1 MFVTL
6 HFLFSCNFICNC
18 SWHSNFVKKNNPS
31 HLGSLFWSWCWYCES
46 LLAVWEPDYK
56 LTADGFAGSDRWIT
70 FRLLLH
76 RSLHCC
82 PAPLQNLQWWKIQWR
97 PKIGHVRQKISSEGA
112 ENRPIVFRWIPALLF
127 IAALGLVALGSTIF
141 WFVPFSAFW
150 SFQHFARWLT
160 SMNFYLTTRDV
171 ISGSWST
178 VQGRDGWRINELG
191 RSLLK

>member
-1 MFVTL
+1 MKGASPFG
-6 HFLFSCNFICNC
+6 FLILILVLILRITSGGLGNLTR
-18 SWHSNFVKKNNPS
+18 SWRLMDLRDQIVGLPLGFCCTDHS
-31 HLGSLFWSWCWYCES
+31 
-46 LLAVWEPDYK
+46 
-56 LTADGFAGSDRWIT
+56 TA
-70 FRLLLH
+70 
-76 RSLHCC
+76 
-82 PAPLQNLQWWKIQWR
+82 APLQNLQWWKIQWR
-97 PKIGHVRQKISSEGA
+97 PKIGHARQKISSGGA

-150 SFQHFARWLT
+150 SFRWLT
-160 SMNFYLTTRDV
+160 SMNFYLTTGDV

>member
-1 MFVTL
+1 MQPTWLVITSRYNVDVSD
-6 HFLFSCNFICNC
+6 HFWRF
-18 SWHSNFVKKNNPS
+18 
-31 HLGSLFWSWCWYCES
+31 GSLTRSWR
-46 LLAVWEPDYK
+46 LMDLRDQIVGLP
-56 LTADGFAGSDRWIT
+56 LGF
-70 FRLLLH
+70 
-76 RSLHCC
+76 CC
-82 PAPLQNLQWWKIQWR
+82 RDHSTAPLQNLQWWKIQWR

-150 SFQHFARWLT
+150 SFQYFARWLT
-160 SMNFYLTTRDV
+160 SMNFYLTTGDV